1 VEVAMRAVSRYGCS
15 RAKPLSA
22 AKKKSTALFGIQ
34 AHLIEALRCGGIL
47 LLSLCLCSCFSVFNC
62 TLAQEP
68 NDLLAAWA
76 EQAQH
81 ELANPPERGVT
92 QLGAVSAVQGLS
104 LPALTFN
111 RYLSLLI
118 TDVDTVNQIS
128 FSDLMNHLAIQ
139 TNDASF
145 SEEMLFHQ
153 WWDTQNQRPGLGL
166 QYVIA
171 DLQDFLSLPSTK
183 IPPKIGPVN
192 IIDRLRTQTCA
203 GWPSV

>member
-1 VEVAMRAVSRYGCS
+1 MRAISRYGCS

-34 AHLIEALRCGGIL
+34 AHLIEARRCGGIL

-62 TLAQEP
+62 TFAQEP

-153 WWDTQNQRPGLGL
+153 WWDT
-166 QYVIA
+166 
-171 DLQDFLSLPSTK
+171 
-183 IPPKIGPVN
+183 
-192 IIDRLRTQTCA
+192 
-203 GWPSV
+203 